1 MDQIHDLSDGFEPLV
16 KARAGKVG
24 EFYALENS
32 GQDIA
37 GNYYRVRLILDV
49 RKQLKKHVFVIHL

>member
-1 MDQIHDLSDGFEPLV
+1 MDQIHDLSDGFELLV
-16 KARAGKVG
+16 KARARKVG